1 VRAQEFVAER
11 KIADFRSG
19 NLNIE
24 LDDHAIEQ
32 AYFRRVNHKM
42 VDRAIMKL
50 KYIEKE
56 LASLEPGEKAWVVDP
71 DHGFALGIRR
81 REKLNTYLFATIVD
95 KLTYDS
101 DVPVFQLPSSNDV
114 NEQQLDELTFLGS
127 ECTKDCSGHR
137 AGYEWSARKGNR
149 PGNSPYSP
157 SFNKGA
163 NLRAAG
169 K

>member
-1 VRAQEFVAER
+1 MRAQEFVAEK
-11 KIADFRSG
+11 KIADFKTG
-19 NLNIE
+19 NLQIE

-32 AYFRRVNHKM
+32 AYYRRVNHKL

-50 KYIEKE
+50 KHIEQE
-56 LASLEPGEKAWVVDP
+56 LSGLEPGEKSWVVDP
-71 DHGFALGIRR
+71 DSGIAMGIRR
-81 REKLNTYLFATIVD
+81 LNGDNRYLFATIV
-95 KLTYDS
+95 KQLTYSS
-101 DVPVFQLPSSNDV
+101 DVPVFRLPAESDLT
-114 NEQQLDELTFLGS
+114 EQQLDELTFLGS